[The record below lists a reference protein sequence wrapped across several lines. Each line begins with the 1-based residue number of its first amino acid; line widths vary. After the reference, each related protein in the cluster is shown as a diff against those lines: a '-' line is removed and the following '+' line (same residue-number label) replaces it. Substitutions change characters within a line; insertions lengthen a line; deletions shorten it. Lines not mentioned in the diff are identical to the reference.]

1 MTHVARF
8 SLVATALLF
17 AVSAFTLPARADT
30 ETVSGCNGCN
40 GYTFQATLTPTSNGT
55 YHLSYTITNVSGAAA
70 TPLGWA
76 LKLFPNGS
84 NVTSFSN
91 FAVTQ
96 GNTTNTGAYNLVG
109 LGLCNPSISG
119 AMCVIVNGTGT
130 PSAIGKGQSVTFSFD
145 FACSNC
151 SGLSAWDFLSYGAC
165 ASGAGTCYAINA
177 YGKSATVPEP
187 SVLALLA
194 SELVLMLGALML
206 FRPTR
211 NRIFR
216 NWASAFRLQ
225 PRPTS

>member
-30 ETVSGCNGCN
+30 DTVSGCNGCN

-55 YHLSYTITNVSGAAA
+55 YHPYYTITIVNGAAE

-96 GNTTNTGAYNLVG
+96 GNTPNTGAYNMVG
-109 LGLCNPSISG
+109 LGLCSPSISG
-119 AMCVIVNGTGT
+119 AV
-130 PSAIGKGQSVTFSFD
+130 
-145 FACSNC
+145 
-151 SGLSAWDFLSYGAC
+151 
-165 ASGAGTCYAINA
+165 
-177 YGKSATVPEP
+177 
-187 SVLALLA
+187 
-194 SELVLMLGALML
+194 
-206 FRPTR
+206 
-211 NRIFR
+211 
-216 NWASAFRLQ
+216 
-225 PRPTS
+225 